1 MPLAEL
7 IKPPR
12 AVHRCREHL
21 PASTGSTGIHRI
33 HGSTGSTGGATLP
46 KGTSTT
52 KGKVISAAKLAEDG
66 GALSLSASMQSRA
79 ASWQSGP
86 GGRDLTAVSSRLGQ
100 ALQASGIRQY
110 TSMKSACTQLASSV
124 VTAEAGPQIPD
135 AAMQNLYAKALAE
148 LAKGAADC
156 RTAISVA
163 STGDETTQA
172 HVNTTMLHQATS
184 EISAGATDVFR
195 ATAEIEIVSR
205 QQH

>member
-1 MPLAEL
+1 MPG
-7 IKPPR
+7 
-12 AVHRCREHL
+12 
-21 PASTGSTGIHRI
+21 ASPSATGSTGSA
-33 HGSTGSTGGATLP
+33 GSTGSTGPNGGGTTA

-52 KGKVISAAKLAEDG
+52 KGEVISAAKLAEEG
-66 GALSLSASMQSRA
+66 GALSLPTSMKSRA
-79 ASWQSGP
+79 ASWQSGS

-124 VTAEAGPQIPD
+124 VTAEAGPPIPD
-135 AAMQNLYAKALAE
+135 VAMQNLYAKALAE

-163 STGDETTQA
+163 PTGDETTQT
-172 HVNTTMLHQATS
+172 HLDTTMLHQAIS
-184 EISAGATDVFR
+184 EFSVGATNIFR
-195 ATAEIEIVSR
+195 ATAQIQIVSR

>member
-1 MPLAEL
+1 MAPHSR
-7 IKPPR
+7 R
-12 AVHRCREHL
+12 APAL
-21 PASTGSTGIHRI
+21 P
-33 HGSTGSTGGATLP
+33 
-46 KGTSTT
+46 

-66 GALSLSASMQSRA
+66 GALSLPTSMQSRV

-124 VTAEAGPQIPD
+124 ATAEAGPQIPD

-172 HVNTTMLHQATS
+172 HVDTTMLHQATS
-184 EISAGATDVFR
+184 ELSAGATDVFR
-195 ATAEIEIVSR
+195 ATAEIQIVSR